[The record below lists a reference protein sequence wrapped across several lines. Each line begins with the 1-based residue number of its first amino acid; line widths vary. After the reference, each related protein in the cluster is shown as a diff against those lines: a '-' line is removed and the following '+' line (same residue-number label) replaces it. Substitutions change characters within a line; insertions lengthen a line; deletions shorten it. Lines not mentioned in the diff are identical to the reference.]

1 MYILLILLAFILL
14 SLSLF
19 ESDSNSIEH
28 SYLFDIRLATIK
40 AFIGIAF
47 FSYIIC
53 EILSLFNVFS
63 FKYVL
68 ISWLLINGIII
79 YLYKEK
85 IKLNV
90 FSIFSQKVLIPK
102 KERNIIL
109 FIFFIIILPLL
120 LLAIFIPPNN
130 WDSMAYHLPRVE
142 HWIQN
147 KNIYP
152 YPTNIV
158 RQVLTSPLSEYIIAN
173 FQILS
178 CTDAFSNLV
187 QFASFIFILFSGT
200 LIFSFLKINYKGQL
214 FLLLALLSLPM
225 ILFQATTTQTDLLAS
240 FFFISFILF
249 ALLIIQ
255 TESNFRTNFIFL
267 ALSLTLGIL
276 TKYHIAIFA
285 APIVLYLLFVLLK
298 KKTNANTIFAVLISC
313 LTISTILVPLFAR
326 NIYFFGSITGK
337 DLFDEKATIINS
349 TISIQNMLSNNFKHV
364 VDFISIP
371 INGYNNLLFSV
382 NHSLHNFIG
391 VSENMA
397 GNNWAGEP
405 FIVNNHLNED
415 TAGSIIHALLIIL
428 ALVLVFT
435 SKNKTKLIL
444 LFAYCFIA
452 FSLYGLLFRY
462 TPFDIRLLLP
472 VLILLIII
480 GTYIIYT
487 NITNK
492 YTINGLIFL
501 FLIISIFPVYFNR
514 AKPVIGNPFYLRRV
528 LTNSPKGDIDN
539 STLVLLT
546 VSKKEEILNN
556 YIFHDSNYTLKK
568 DLTKEQRKSL
578 FKLEDLI
585 GLFDFDK
592 KTIFQKSRLDN
603 YFTQNPVIQKNLD
616 TLFNNISSANSAN
629 NSINRKP
636 IYIDLKSE
644 FDSYEYLIWV
654 YAKAKFKNV
663 IYIGNSDTLKYRTYS
678 KNIIDPKFYNLEI
691 TDKNKNW
698 NIKYKN

>member
-14 SLSLF
+14 SLSFF

-28 SYLFDIRLATIK
+28 SYLFKIRLANIK

-53 EILSLFNVFS
+53 EILSLINIFS
-63 FKYVL
+63 FNFVL
-68 ISWLLINGIII
+68 FSWFLINGLIIFWN
-79 YLYKEK
+79 KEK

-90 FSIFSQKVLIPK
+90 FSVLSQKVNIPK
-102 KERNIIL
+102 KEKNIL
-109 FIFFIIILPLL
+109 FFISFVIILPLL
-120 LLAIFIPPNN
+120 LHAIFIPPNN

-173 FQILS
+173 FQILAN
-178 CTDAFSNLV
+178 TDAFSNLV
-187 QFASFIFILFSGT
+187 QFASFIIILIIGT
-200 LIFSFLKINYKGQL
+200 LIFSLLKIGMKGQL
-214 FLLLALLSLPM
+214 FLLLALLSIPM
-225 ILFQATTTQTDLLAS
+225 MLFQATTTQTDLLAS

-255 TESNFRTNFIFL
+255 TEANFKTNFIFL

-285 APIVLYLLFVLLK
+285 APIALYLLFFLLK
-298 KKTNANTIFAVLISC
+298 KKTNANIIFAVLISC
-313 LTISTILVPLFAR
+313 LTIAIILVPLFAR

-337 DLFDEKATIINS
+337 DLFDENATIVNS
-349 TISIQNMLSNNFKHV
+349 TISIQNMLSNNIKHI

-382 NHSLHNFIG
+382 NHSLHNIIA
-391 VSENMA
+391 VSENMP

-405 FIVNNHLNED
+405 FTINNYLNED
-415 TAGSIIHALLIIL
+415 TAGSTIHAALIIL
-428 ALVLVFT
+428 SLILVFK
-435 SKNKTKLIL
+435 SKYKYKLLL
-444 LFAYCFIA
+444 LFSYCFIA
-452 FSLYGLLFRY
+452 FSLYALLFRY

-480 GTYIIYT
+480 STYIIYT
-487 NITNK
+487 SFTNN
-492 YTINGLIFL
+492 YILNGLLFL

-514 AKPVIGNPFYLRRV
+514 AKPIIGNPFYLRRV
-528 LTNSPKGDIDN
+528 LTNSPKGDITN
-539 STLVLLT
+539 TSLALLPA
-546 VSKKEEILNN
+546 SKKEEILNN
-556 YIFHDSNYTLKK
+556 YILTDSIYRLNE
-568 DLTKEQRKSL
+568 DLTQEQRKSL
-578 FKLEDLI
+578 FKLEDSV

-616 TLFNNISSANSAN
+616 TLFNNISSVTATKS
-629 NSINRKP
+629 SINGKL
-636 IYIDLKSE
+636 IFIDLKTE
-644 FDSYEYLIWV
+644 FDSYEYLLWV
-654 YAKAKFKNV
+654 YAKAKFKNGF
-663 IYIGNSDTLKYRTYS
+663 YIGNSDSLKYRSYS

-698 NIKYKN
+698 TIKYKN

>member
-28 SYLFDIRLATIK
+28 SYLFKIRLSTIK

-63 FKYVL
+63 FNYVL
-68 ISWLLINGIII
+68 IFWGLINGLII
-79 YLYKEK
+79 YLNKEK

-90 FSIFSQKVLIPK
+90 FSVFSQKIIIPK
-102 KERNIIL
+102 KEKSIL
-109 FIFFIIILPLL
+109 FFIFFLIILPLL
-120 LLAIFIPPNN
+120 FLAIFIPPNN

-173 FQILS
+173 FQILAS
-178 CTDAFSNLV
+178 TDSFSNLV
-187 QFASFIFILFSGT
+187 QFASFIFILFSAT
-200 LIFSFLKINYKGQL
+200 LIFSLLKIGIKGQL
-214 FLLLALLSLPM
+214 FLILALFSLPM
-225 ILFQATTTQTDLLAS
+225 MLFQATTTQTDLLAS
-240 FFFISFILF
+240 FFFLSFILF

-255 TESNFRTNFIFL
+255 TEAGFKTNFIFL

-285 APIVLYLLFVLLK
+285 APIVLYLLFILLK
-298 KKTNANTIFAVLISC
+298 KKTNSNTIFAFLISF
-313 LTISTILVPLFAR
+313 LAIATILVLLFAR

-337 DLFDEKATIINS
+337 DLFDENATIVNS
-349 TISIQNMLSNNFKHV
+349 TISIQNMFSNNFKHI

-371 INGYNNLLFSV
+371 INGYNNLLFSI
-382 NHSLHNFIG
+382 NHSLHNLLGI
-391 VSENMA
+391 SENA
-397 GNNWAGEP
+397 PGNNWAGEP
-405 FIVNNHLNED
+405 FTVNNYLNED

-428 ALVLVFT
+428 SLVLVFK
-435 SKNKTKLIL
+435 SKHKTKLIL

-472 VLILLIII
+472 ILILLIII
-480 GTYIIYT
+480 STYIIY
-487 NITNK
+487 ISISNK
-492 YTINGLIFL
+492 YILNGLMFL

-514 AKPVIGNPFYLRRV
+514 AKPIIGNPFYLRRV
-528 LTNSPKGDIDN
+528 LTNSPKRDIN
-539 STLVLLT
+539 IRTLALLPT
-546 VSKKEEILNN
+546 SKKDEILNN
-556 YIFHDSNYTLKK
+556 YIFNDSNYALKK

-578 FKLEDLI
+578 FKLQDSI

-592 KTIFQKSRLDN
+592 KTIFQKSRSDN
-603 YFTQNPVIQKNLD
+603 YFTQNASVQKNMD
-616 TLFNNISSANSAN
+616 TLFDNISSASTAKNLINS
-629 NSINRKP
+629 KP
-636 IYIDLKSE
+636 VFIDLKTE
-644 FDSYEYLIWV
+644 FDSYEYLVWV
-654 YAKAKFKNV
+654 YAKAKFKNGF
-663 IYIGNSDTLKYRTYS
+663 YIGNSDSLKYRSYS
-678 KNIIDPKFYNLEI
+678 KNKIDPKLYNIELA
-691 TDKNKNW
+691 DKNKNW
-698 NIKYKN
+698 TIKYKN

>member
-1 MYILLILLAFILL
+1 MYLLLILLAFILL
-14 SLSLF
+14 SLSF
-19 ESDSNSIEH
+19 IESDSKSNENSI
-28 SYLFDIRLATIK
+28 LFAIRLGTIK

-53 EILSLFNVFS
+53 EILSLFNIFS
-63 FKYVL
+63 FNYVL
-68 ISWLLINGIII
+68 ISWFLINGIII
-79 YLYKEK
+79 YFNREK
-85 IKLNV
+85 IKINV
-90 FSIFSQKVLIPK
+90 FDIFSREVIIPK
-102 KERNIIL
+102 KEKNILL
-109 FIFFIIILPLL
+109 FIFFIIVLPLL

-158 RQVLTSPLSEYIIAN
+158 RQVLTSPLSEYIIVN
-173 FQILS
+173 LQILAR
-178 CTDAFSNLV
+178 TDSFSNLV
-187 QFASFIFILFSGT
+187 QFASFIFILFSAT
-200 LIFSFLKINYKGQL
+200 LIFSILKIEGMGQL

-225 ILFQATTTQTDLLAS
+225 MLFQATTTQTDLLAS

-249 ALLIIQ
+249 ALIIIQ
-255 TESNFRTNFIFL
+255 TEDNFKTNFIFL
-267 ALSLTLGIL
+267 VVSLTLGIL

-285 APIVLYLLFVLLK
+285 APIIIYLLFDLLQK
-298 KKTNANTIFAVLISC
+298 KNNANIIFTVLISC
-313 LTISTILVPLFAR
+313 ITIAIILVPLFAR

-337 DLFDEKATIINS
+337 NLFDDNATIVNS
-349 TISIQNMLSNNFKHV
+349 TISIQNMLSNNFKHI

-371 INGYNNLLFSV
+371 INSYNNLLFSV
-382 NHSLHNFIG
+382 NHSLHNIIA
-391 VSENMA
+391 VSENMP

-405 FIVNNHLNED
+405 FTVNNHLNED

-428 ALVLVFT
+428 SLVLVFK
-435 SKNKTKLIL
+435 SKHNNKLLL

-480 GTYIIYT
+480 STYIIYT
-487 NITNK
+487 NITNN
-492 YTINGLIFL
+492 YILNGLIFL

-514 AKPVIGNPFYLRRV
+514 AKPIIGNPFYLRRA
-528 LTNSPKGDIDN
+528 LTNSPKGDLDKALIA
-539 STLVLLT
+539 LLPA
-546 VSKKEEILNN
+546 SKKEVILNN
-556 YIFHDSNYTLKK
+556 YTLVDSSYSLKK
-568 DLTKEQRKSL
+568 DLSKEQRKIL
-578 FKLEDLI
+578 FKLQDSI
-585 GLFDFDK
+585 GLFDYDK
-592 KTIFQKSRLDN
+592 KTIFQKSRIDN

-629 NSINRKP
+629 NSINGKP
-636 IYIDLKSE
+636 IFIDLKTE
-644 FDSYEYLIWV
+644 FDSYEYMVWV
-654 YAKAKFKNV
+654 YAKAKFKNGF
-663 IYIGNSDTLKYRTYS
+663 YIGNSDSLKYRSYS
-678 KNIIDPKFYNLEI
+678 KNSIDPKLYNLEV

-698 NIKYKN
+698 TIKYKN

>member
-1 MYILLILLAFILL
+1 MHILLILLAFILL

-19 ESDSNSIEH
+19 ESDSISNEH
-28 SYLFDIRLATIK
+28 SYLFKIRLSTIK

-53 EILSLFNVFS
+53 ETLSLFNLFS
-63 FKYVL
+63 FNYVL
-68 ISWLLINGIII
+68 ISWILINGIII
-79 YLYKEK
+79 FLNKEK

-90 FSIFSQKVLIPK
+90 FSVFSQKIIIPK
-102 KERNIIL
+102 KEKNIL
-109 FIFFIIILPLL
+109 FFISFVIISPLL

-173 FQILS
+173 FQILAS
-178 CTDAFSNLV
+178 TDAFSNLV
-187 QFASFIFILFSGT
+187 QFVSFIFILFSAT
-200 LIFSFLKINYKGQL
+200 LIFNILKIGMKGQL

-225 ILFQATTTQTDLLAS
+225 MLFQATNTQTDLLAS
-240 FFFISFILF
+240 FFFINFILF

-255 TESNFRTNFIFL
+255 TEASFKINFIFL
-267 ALSLTLGIL
+267 AFSLTLGIL
-276 TKYHIAIFA
+276 TKYHTAIFA
-285 APIVLYLLFVLLK
+285 APIVFYLLFVLLK
-298 KKTNANTIFAVLISC
+298 KKNNTNIIFAVLISC
-313 LTISTILVPLFAR
+313 LTIAIILVPLFAR

-337 DLFDEKATIINS
+337 DLFDENATIVNS
-349 TISIQNMLSNNFKHV
+349 TIAIQNMLSNNFKHI

-371 INGYNNLLFSV
+371 INCYNNLLFSL
-382 NHSLHNFIG
+382 NYSLHNLIG
-391 VSENMA
+391 VSENMP

-405 FIVNNHLNED
+405 FTINNYLNED
-415 TAGSIIHALLIIL
+415 TAGSIIHAILIIL
-428 ALVLVFT
+428 SLVLVFK
-435 SKNKTKLIL
+435 SKHKTKLIL

-480 GTYIIYT
+480 STLIIYT
-487 NITNK
+487 TVTNMNI
-492 YTINGLIFL
+492 INGMMLL

-514 AKPVIGNPFYLRRV
+514 AKPIIVNPFYLRRA
-528 LTNSPKGDIDN
+528 LTNSPKGDLDKV
-539 STLVLLT
+539 SLALLP
-546 VSKKEEILNN
+546 SSNKEGILNN
-556 YIFHDSNYTLKK
+556 YILVDSTYTLKK

-578 FKLEDLI
+578 FKLQDSI

-603 YFTQNPVIQKNLD
+603 YFTQNPVIQKNMD
-616 TLFNNISSANSAN
+616 TLFSNILSANLAN
-629 NSINRKP
+629 NSINGKP
-636 IYIDLKSE
+636 IFIDLKTE
-644 FDSYEYLIWV
+644 FDSYEYLVWV
-654 YAKAKFKNV
+654 YAKAKFKNGF
-663 IYIGNSDTLKYRTYS
+663 YIGNLDSLKYRSYS
-678 KNIIDPKFYNLEI
+678 KNTIDSKLYNIEVS
-691 TDKNKNW
+691 DKNKNW
-698 NIKYKN
+698 TTKYKN

>member
-14 SLSLF
+14 TISFFGS
-19 ESDSNSIEH
+19 EINSH
-28 SYLFDIRLATIK
+28 KNAFLFDLRLAVIK

-53 EILSLFNVFS
+53 EILSLINVFS
-63 FKYVL
+63 FNFVL
-68 ISWLLINGIII
+68 IFWILINGIII
-79 YLYKEK
+79 YLNREN

-90 FSIFSQKVLIPK
+90 FSVFSQKVIIHK
-102 KERNIIL
+102 KEKNVLL
-109 FIFFIIILPLL
+109 FICFLIILPLL

-130 WDSMAYHLPRVE
+130 WDSMAYHLPRIE

-158 RQVLTSPLSEYIIAN
+158 RQVLTSPLSEYIIVN
-173 FQILS
+173 FQILAA
-178 CTDAFSNLV
+178 TDAFSNLV
-187 QFASFIFILFSGT
+187 QFASFIFILFTGT
-200 LIFSFLKINYKGQL
+200 LIFSLLKIGMKGQL

-255 TESNFRTNFIFL
+255 KEANFKTNFIFL

-276 TKYHIAIFA
+276 TKYHIAIFV
-285 APIVLYLLFVLLK
+285 APIVIYLLFELIK
-298 KKTNANTIFAVLISC
+298 KKNNKNTIFAILISF
-313 LTISTILVPLFAR
+313 LTIAIILVPLFTR

-337 DLFDEKATIINS
+337 NLFDENATIVNS
-349 TISIQNMLSNNFKHV
+349 TISIQNMLSNNFKHII
-364 VDFISIP
+364 DFISLP
-371 INGYNNLLFSV
+371 INAYNNLLFSL
-382 NHSLHNFIG
+382 NHTLHNIIG
-391 VSENMA
+391 VSENMP
-397 GNNWAGEP
+397 GNNWAGEA
-405 FIVNNHLNED
+405 FTINNHLNED
-415 TAGSIIHALLIIL
+415 TAGSIIHATLIIL
-428 ALVLVFT
+428 SFFLVF
-435 SKNKTKLIL
+435 KFEHKTKLLL

-480 GTYIIYT
+480 STYIIYIS
-487 NITNK
+487 ITNK
-492 YTINGLIFL
+492 YILNGMMLL

-514 AKPVIGNPFYLRRV
+514 AKPIIGNPFYLRRV
-528 LTNSPKGDIDN
+528 LTNSSKGDLDKI
-539 STLVLLT
+539 TLALLPA
-546 VSKKEEILNN
+546 SKKDEILNN
-556 YIFHDSNYTLKK
+556 YILIESGYTLKK
-568 DLTKEQRKSL
+568 DLTQEQRKTL
-578 FKLEDLI
+578 FKLQDSI

-592 KTIFQKSRLDN
+592 KTIFQKSRLEN
-603 YFTQNPVIQKNLD
+603 YFTQNPNIQKNLD
-616 TLFNNISSANSAN
+616 TLFNNISSAISSN
-629 NSINRKP
+629 NLINGKHLF
-636 IYIDLKSE
+636 IDLKTE
-644 FDSYEYLIWV
+644 FDSYEYMVWV
-654 YAKAKFKNV
+654 YGKAKFKNV
-663 IYIGNSDTLKYRTYS
+663 FDIGNSDTLKYRTYS

-698 NIKYKN
+698 TTKYKN

>member
-14 SLSLF
+14 SLSFF
-19 ESDSNSIEH
+19 ESDSNSIEY
-28 SYLFDIRLATIK
+28 SYLFEIRLATIK
-40 AFIGIAF
+40 AFIGIVF

-53 EILSLFNVFS
+53 EILSLFNLLS
-63 FKYVL
+63 FIYIL
-68 ISWLLINGIII
+68 ISWFLINGIII
-79 YLYKEK
+79 YLNREI
-85 IKLNV
+85 IKLNL
-90 FSIFSQKVLIPK
+90 FYLFSQKIIIPK
-102 KERNIIL
+102 KEKNILL

-120 LLAIFIPPNN
+120 LLAIFIAPNN

-147 KNIYP
+147 KNIYS

-173 FQILS
+173 FQILAS
-178 CTDAFSNLV
+178 TDSFSNLV
-187 QFASFIFILFSGT
+187 QFASFIFILFSAT
-200 LIFSFLKINYKGQL
+200 LIFSILKIGLKGQF

-225 ILFQATTTQTDLLAS
+225 MLFQATTTQTDLLAS

-255 TESNFRTNFIFL
+255 TEDNFNTNFIFL
-267 ALSLTLGIL
+267 ALSFTLGIL

-285 APIVLYLLFVLLK
+285 APIVIYLLFVLLK

-313 LTISTILVPLFAR
+313 LTIAIILVPLFVR

-337 DLFDEKATIINS
+337 DLFDENATIVNS
-349 TISIQNMLSNNFKHV
+349 CISIQNMLSNNFKHI

-371 INGYNNLLFSV
+371 INGYNNILFSI
-382 NHSLHNFIG
+382 NHSFHNLIG
-391 VSENMA
+391 ISENAA

-405 FIVNNHLNED
+405 FTVNNYLNED
-415 TAGSIIHALLIIL
+415 TAGSIIHAILIIL
-428 ALVLVFT
+428 SLVLVFK
-435 SKNKTKLIL
+435 SKHKTKLLL
-444 LFAYCFIA
+444 LFSYCFIA

-480 GTYIIYT
+480 STYIIYT

-514 AKPVIGNPFYLRRV
+514 AKPIIGNPFYLRRV
-528 LTNSPKGDIDN
+528 ITNSPKGDLDKA
-539 STLVLLT
+539 SLALLPA
-546 VSKKEEILNN
+546 SKKECILNN
-556 YIFHDSNYTLKK
+556 YILLDTVYTLKK
-568 DLTKEQRKSL
+568 ELTKEQRKSL
-578 FKLEDLI
+578 FKLQDSI

-592 KTIFQKSRLDN
+592 KTIFQKARLDN
-603 YFTQNPVIQKNLD
+603 YFTQNPVIQKNMD
-616 TLFNNISSANSAN
+616 TLLTKITEANVSK
-629 NSINRKP
+629 NSITGKP
-636 IYIDLKSE
+636 IFIDLKIE

-654 YAKAKFKNV
+654 YAKAKFKNGF
-663 IYIGNSDTLKYRTYS
+663 YIGNTDSLKFRSYS
-678 KNIIDPKFYNLEI
+678 KNMVDPNSFNIELI
-691 TDKNKNW
+691 DKNKNW
-698 NIKYKN
+698 TIKYKN